1 MLSLA
6 PIRSEK
12 VWGYEDWIASTHADG
27 CQTDFKREAGDYPL
41 LVKVIQADDTLSVQV
56 HPDDETAV
64 RLEGA
69 GQRGKTECWLVLDA
83 KPDATLVYGLKKDY
97 SPEELKAAI
106 DEKRLEDCLNTV
118 SVKKGDFIF
127 IPAGTV
133 HAIGGGLRLME
144 VQQSCNITYR
154 LYDWGRPRE
163 IHVEKCLLCIKNDK
177 RLPIAPLAPF
187 TCDYFSLTPLEVSDS
202 LTFSVE
208 ESSQKSESKSPWELI
223 FISEG
228 EGTISSQKKG
238 AQSCFPFKKE
248 AIFALEAGEQVSLT
262 GKARVIRIATR

>member
-1 MLSLA
+1 MLSLT

-27 CQTDFKREAGDYPL
+27 CQSDFKREAGSYPL
-41 LVKVIQADDTLSVQV
+41 LVKIIQADATLSVQV

-69 GQRGKTECWLVLDA
+69 GERGKTECWLVLDA

-97 SPEELKAAI
+97 TSEELQKAI
-106 DEKRLEDCLNTV
+106 NEKRLEDCLNTV

-163 IHVEKCLLCIKNDK
+163 IHVEKSLQCIKNDK
-177 RLPIAPLAPF
+177 RMAIEALKPF
-187 TCDYFSLTPLEVSDS
+187 SCDYFSLNPIEVSNSLSFTVEENTEVSD
-202 LTFSVE
+202 T
-208 ESSQKSESKSPWELI
+208 KNPWELI
-223 FISEG
+223 FIAEG
-228 EGTISSQKKG
+228 EGTIRAEKKG
-238 AQSCFPFKKE
+238 AQSQFPFKKE
-248 AIFALEAGEQVSLT
+248 QIFALESGEHITLS
-262 GKARVIRIATR
+262 GKSRVIRIATR